1 MKLARVVA
9 LICSLIALSCRTPH
23 TSAPSAAAASET
35 QGEAII
41 GARNA
46 RFVFPAEVSDSLTWP
61 QPIAHAYD
69 GFPTLA
75 WEVSW
80 RGSLSSARLGTDP
93 DQLMLILR
101 WRRESARTWS
111 LRELLA
117 RIRPTVM
124 TFCLSCGVPAAIP
137 SEDRSVRVSTE
148 GRRIVFA
155 VEGHDAI
162 HRLFPV
168 VPESVTFTRRI
179 AGEAGGRVVHT
190 AVQHREP

>member
-1 MKLARVVA
+1 MKLGRVA
-9 LICSLIALSCRTPH
+9 AMIFSLIALSCRTPH
-23 TSAPSAAAASET
+23 TSTPGAAAASEK
-35 QGEAII
+35 QGSAVI
-41 GARNA
+41 GATSA
-46 RFVFPAEVSDSLTWP
+46 RFVFPAEASDSLTWP
-61 QPIAHAYD
+61 QPIAHAYE

-75 WEVSW
+75 WKVSW

-93 DQLMLILR
+93 DQLMLILQ

-117 RIRPTVM
+117 RFRPTVM
-124 TFCLSCGVPAAIP
+124 TFCLSCGVPAAVP

-155 VEGHDAI
+155 VDGRDAI
-162 HRLFPV
+162 HRIFPV
-168 VPESVTFTRRI
+168 VPDSVTFTRRI
-179 AGEAGGRVVHT
+179 AGEAGGQVVRT